1 MPGLKSDA
9 NRFNFT
15 ALAAF
20 KSKIQAL
27 EPMKQTSESIRRRIS
42 DSTTN
47 RSTELVPTAIACIS
61 VMVIYVD
68 VVIDNVDVYY
78 YDLFNSSSGIWRRL
92 PSEGRVHADGDM
104 DKILQAAIKCIDII
118 DKHNSAK

>member
-9 NRFNFT
+9 NRFDFT
-15 ALAAF
+15 ALATF
-20 KSKIQAL
+20 KSKIKAL
-27 EPMKQTSESIRRRIS
+27 EPMMQTLESIRRRIS

-68 VVIDNVDVYY
+68 VVIGNVDVYY
-78 YDLFNSSSGIWRRL
+78 YDFFNSSSGIWRRL

-104 DKILQAAIKCIDII
+104 DKILQAAVKFIDVV
-118 DKHNSAK
+118 DEHNKHK